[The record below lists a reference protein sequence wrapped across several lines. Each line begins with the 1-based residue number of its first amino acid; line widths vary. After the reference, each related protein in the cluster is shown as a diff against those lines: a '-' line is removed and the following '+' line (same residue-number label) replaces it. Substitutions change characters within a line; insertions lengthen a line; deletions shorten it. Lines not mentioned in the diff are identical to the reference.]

1 MQLYTMAGMGVA
13 AAVGVAILAM
23 FLSLQQYS
31 AEEYALDVDAFRDQA
46 DLIGFS
52 RVILTN
58 IGQSTLTNIVVDF
71 GDHRETLPKL
81 TPGQKIMV
89 SPKDGTQ
96 PDHVTVTADNG
107 IHITKQFRSAP
118 KAPGMIGGMG

>member
-1 MQLYTMAGMGVA
+1 MQLYTFGGIAGVA
-13 AAVGVAILAM
+13 AGGAAILVM

-31 AEEYALDVDAFRDQA
+31 SEEYALDVDAFRDQA
-46 DLIGFS
+46 DVIGFS

-58 IGQSTLTNIVVDF
+58 IGHSTLTNIVVDF

>member
-1 MQLYTMAGMGVA
+1 MQLYTMAGIGVA

-31 AEEYALDVDAFRDQA
+31 TEEYALDVDAFRDQA

-58 IGQSTLTNIVVDF
+58 IGHSTLTNIVVDF

>member
-1 MQLYTMAGMGVA
+1 MQLYTMVGIGGG
-13 AAVGVAILAM
+13 AAVGMAILVM

-31 AEEYALDVDAFRDQA
+31 SEEYALDVDAISDQA
-46 DLIGFS
+46 DLIAFS

-58 IGQSTLTNIVVDF
+58 TGHSTLTNIVVDF

-81 TPGQKIMV
+81 TPGQKVMV
-89 SPKDGTQ
+89 SPKYDTS

-107 IHITKQFRSAP
+107 IHITKQFRSPP

>member
-1 MQLYTMAGMGVA
+1 MQLYIIGGIAGGA
-13 AAVGVAILAM
+13 AILAL

-31 AEEYALDVDAFRDQA
+31 TEEYALDVDAFRDQA

-58 IGQSTLTNIVVDF
+58 TGHSTVTNIVIDF
-71 GDHRETLPKL
+71 GDDQQTLPRL
-81 TPGQKIMV
+81 PPGKKVML
-89 SPKDGTQ
+89 SPKDGTR
-96 PDHVTVTADNG
+96 PDRVTVTADNG
-107 IHITKQFRSAP
+107 IHIIKQFRTAP

>member
-1 MQLYTMAGMGVA
+1 MQLYTFGGIAGIA
-13 AAVGVAILAM
+13 AGGVAILVM

-31 AEEYALDVDAFRDQA
+31 SEEYALDVDAFRDQA
-46 DLIGFS
+46 DVIAFS

-58 IGQSTLTNIVVDF
+58 IGHSTLTNIVVDF
-71 GDHRETLPKL
+71 GDHRETLPRL
-81 TPGQKIMV
+81 TPGQKVMV
-89 SPKDGTQ
+89 SPKYDTS

-107 IHITKQFRSAP
+107 IHITKQFRSPP

>member
-1 MQLYTMAGMGVA
+1 MQLYTFGGIAGVA
-13 AAVGVAILAM
+13 AGGVAILVM

-31 AEEYALDVDAFRDQA
+31 SEEYALDVDAFRDQA
-46 DLIGFS
+46 DVIGFS

-58 IGQSTLTNIVVDF
+58 IGHSTLTNIVVDF

>member
-1 MQLYTMAGMGVA
+1 MQLYVIGGIAGGA
-13 AAVGVAILAM
+13 AILAM
-23 FLSLQQYS
+23 FLSLLQYS
-31 AEEYALDVDAFRDQA
+31 TEEYALNVDAFRDQA

-58 IGQSTLTNIVVDF
+58 TGHSTVTNIVVDF
-71 GDHRETLPKL
+71 GDNKETLPKL
-81 TPGQKIMV
+81 PPGEKWVV
-89 SPKDGTQ
+89 SPKSGTE

-107 IHITKQFRSAP
+107 IHITKEFRMAP

>member
-1 MQLYTMAGMGVA
+1 MQLYTFGGIAGVA
-13 AAVGVAILAM
+13 AGGAAILVM

-31 AEEYALDVDAFRDQA
+31 SEEYALDVDAFRDQA
-46 DLIGFS
+46 DVIGFS

>member
-1 MQLYTMAGMGVA
+1 MQLYAIGGIAGGA
-13 AAVGVAILAM
+13 AIVAM
-23 FLSLQQYS
+23 FVSLQQYS
-31 AEEYALDVDAFRDQA
+31 TEEYALDVDAFRDQA

-58 IGQSTLTNIVVDF
+58 IGHSAVTNIVVDF
-71 GDHRETLPKL
+71 GDYKEILPKL
-81 TPGQKIMV
+81 PPGEKWIV

-96 PDHVTVTADNG
+96 PSYVTVTADNG
-107 IHITKQFRSAP
+107 IHITKEFRTAP

>member
-1 MQLYTMAGMGVA
+1 MQLYTIIAIGGA
-13 AAVGVAILAM
+13 AAGGVAILVM

-31 AEEYALDVDAFRDQA
+31 SEEYALDVDAFRDQA

-58 IGQSTLTNIVVDF
+58 TGHSTLTNIVIDF

-89 SPKDGTQ
+89 SPKDGTE

-107 IHITKQFRSAP
+107 IHITKEFRSAP

>member
-1 MQLYTMAGMGVA
+1 MQLYSMAGMGVA

-31 AEEYALDVDAFRDQA
+31 SEEYALDVDAIRDQA
-46 DLIGFS
+46 DVIGFS

-107 IHITKQFRSAP
+107 IHITKQFRSMP

>member
-1 MQLYTMAGMGVA
+1 MQLYTFGGIAGIA
-13 AAVGVAILAM
+13 AGGAAILVM

-31 AEEYALDVDAFRDQA
+31 SEEYALDVDAFRDQA
-46 DLIGFS
+46 DVIGFS

>member
-1 MQLYTMAGMGVA
+1 MQLYSMAGIGA

-31 AEEYALDVDAFRDQA
+31 TEEYALDVDAFTDQA

-58 IGQSTLTNIVVDF
+58 IGHSTLTNIVVDF

-81 TPGQKIMV
+81 TPGQKVLV

>member
-1 MQLYTMAGMGVA
+1 MQLYSMVGIGA
-13 AAVGVAILAM
+13 AVGVGVAILAM

-31 AEEYALDVDAFRDQA
+31 TEEYALDVDAITDQA

-58 IGQSTLTNIVVDF
+58 IGHSTLTNIVVDF

-81 TPGQKIMV
+81 TPGQKVLV

-107 IHITKQFRSAP
+107 IHITKQFRSMP

>member
-1 MQLYTMAGMGVA
+1 MQLYTFGGIAGIA
-13 AAVGVAILAM
+13 AGGVAILVM

-31 AEEYALDVDAFRDQA
+31 SEEYALDVDAFRDQA
-46 DLIGFS
+46 DVIGFS

-58 IGQSTLTNIVVDF
+58 IGHSTLTNIVVDF

>member
-1 MQLYTMAGMGVA
+1 MQLYTIAGTAGA
-13 AAVGVAILAM
+13 AAGGIAILVM

-31 AEEYALDVDAFRDQA
+31 SEEYALDVDAFRDQA

-58 IGQSTLTNIVVDF
+58 TGHSTLTNIVIDF
-71 GDHRETLPKL
+71 GDHRETLLKL

-107 IHITKQFRSAP
+107 IHITKEFRSAP